1 MKSLFVKFVA
11 AQALTVLFALLVVA
25 VITRSSLHRGF
36 AEFLEQQELS
46 VLDRLTPALTELYEA
61 QGSWDGLRARPAEW
75 RRILAQSGG
84 EQQPMRR
91 LPPDRA
97 RPEGARRPPWRPP
110 QGHLLRGLQDRQGL
124 MLRERLFLLDEASG
138 FVIGVRRPNP
148 DPEALRPVEADGKIV
163 GWVGF
168 APANI
173 QLPPEAGRFL
183 AGQRRVLGLSLLV
196 GMGLALLSAFLLA
209 RHLSRP
215 VSQLD
220 ETVAALAGGD
230 FEKRA
235 EVSTEDE
242 IGRLAR
248 NVNQLA
254 VGLQSSR
261 SARQRWMADI
271 AHELRTPVAVLKGE
285 IEAVAD
291 GVRKAD
297 ERMADSLRE
306 EIEQLSLL
314 IDDLQS
320 LALAD
325 AGALNLYREEVDF
338 SDLVEQQGE
347 AFLHRLA
354 ERDIS
359 LKTRLEPGI
368 HLSADPQR
376 LRQLLHNL
384 LENCRRYTETGGW
397 VRLTLEKTTEGAS
410 LKIEDSGPGVSDREL
425 ERLFDRFYRAEASRS
440 RGTGG
445 SGLGLSICHSIAL
458 AHDGGLE
465 AGHSPLGGLCITLN
479 LPG

>member
-1 MKSLFVKFVA
+1 
-11 AQALTVLFALLVVA
+11 
-25 VITRSSLHRGF
+25 
-36 AEFLEQQELS
+36 
-46 VLDRLTPALTELYEA
+46 
-61 QGSWDGLRARPAEW
+61 
-75 RRILAQSGG
+75 
-84 EQQPMRR
+84 
-91 LPPDRA
+91 
-97 RPEGARRPPWRPP
+97 
-110 QGHLLRGLQDRQGL
+110 
-124 MLRERLFLLDEASG
+124 
-138 FVIGVRRPNP
+138 
-148 DPEALRPVEADGKIV
+148 
-163 GWVGF
+163 
-168 APANI
+168 
-173 QLPPEAGRFL
+173 
-183 AGQRRVLGLSLLV
+183 
-196 GMGLALLSAFLLA
+196 MGLALLSAFLLA

-338 SDLVEQQGE
+338 SDLVKQQGE

-384 LENCRRYTETGGW
+384 LENCRRYTETGG
-397 VRLTLEKTTEGAS
+397 GFA
-410 LKIEDSGPGVSDREL
+410 
-425 ERLFDRFYRAEASRS
+425 
-440 RGTGG
+440 
-445 SGLGLSICHSIAL
+445 
-458 AHDGGLE
+458 
-465 AGHSPLGGLCITLN
+465 
-479 LPG
+479 